1 MSLKTATLIAIVC
14 ISISTILSIISFID
28 LTKQGYS
35 NYSWLIQVI
44 LADGGV
50 LFFLIV
56 LYTKQKKIIR
66 GGNMADDLNSTLGI
80 EPDEEN
86 DEEPETQPGGFF
98 SFRLMIA
105 PILIKIIYVLGMIGV
120 TVAGIVMIIQG
131 MESRRQEELVYIG
144 LLYIVIG
151 NLVWRLICEGWIL
164 MFKMHDTLVSIDKLL
179 RQK

>member
-56 LYTKQKKIIR
+56 LYTKQKK
-66 GGNMADDLNSTLGI
+66 
-80 EPDEEN
+80 
-86 DEEPETQPGGFF
+86 
-98 SFRLMIA
+98 
-105 PILIKIIYVLGMIGV
+105 
-120 TVAGIVMIIQG
+120 
-131 MESRRQEELVYIG
+131 
-144 LLYIVIG
+144 
-151 NLVWRLICEGWIL
+151 
-164 MFKMHDTLVSIDKLL
+164 
-179 RQK
+179 